1 MKIFGKTG
9 HGYFVGTSW
18 KLVPLELKLCKAGF
32 ERMRMNNLQLR
43 RLSLEGIQGG
53 GGFPLEKNK

>member
-1 MKIFGKTG
+1 MKNFGSTG
-9 HGYFVGTSW
+9 HVYVVGTSW
-18 KLVPLELKLCKAGF
+18 KLVPLELKLCKVGF
-32 ERMRMNNLQLR
+32 ERMRMNTLQLR